1 MTRPTAEMRR
11 EVVRRADGRCEY
23 CRIHQDDVASRHQV
37 DHVLSVKHG
46 GDTTPENLALSC
58 LPCNRRKASD
68 IGAIDPVTGQFV
80 RLFDPR
86 TQSWHDHFTLAAN
99 EIVGRTSEGRAT
111 AEFLQLNS
119 AERIQE
125 RKELIALGRLP

>member
-1 MTRPTAEMRR
+1 MTRPSAEIRR

-46 GDTTPENLALSC
+46 GETTLDNLALSC
-58 LPCNRRKASD
+58 LTCNRRKASD
-68 IGAIDPVTGQFV
+68 IGAIDPVTGQFL

-86 TQSWHDHFTLAAN
+86 TQSWDDNFALVLS
-99 EIVGRTSEGRAT
+99 EMVGRTPEGRAT
-111 AEFLQLNS
+111 VEFLQLNS
-119 AERIQE
+119 AERVQE
-125 RKELIALGRLP
+125 RKELVALGRLP